1 MNTNE
6 NRSIKVDSSD
16 FSDSE
21 GDENTKLIM
30 SAPVLSTESRR
41 RFVAGGKLFD
51 FNRFQRSS
59 ITFILLFCRCQQT
72 HN

>member
-16 FSDSE
+16 FSSDSE
-21 GDENTKLIM
+21 EDENTKLIM

-41 RFVAGGKLFD
+41 RLAAGGTYFTPFLVETP
-51 FNRFQRSS
+51 FNS
-59 ITFILLFCRCQQT
+59 TFVYF
-72 HN
+72 